1 MGQSKFQWQN
11 REALVIKRYKHK
23 CIQTIEMSLCSN
35 KSIHETSK
43 HMMPCTKLLR
53 PIQQIET
60 NYITW
65 PLNEIPLS
73 LSTGIIGGAY
83 GGTLGHAAKWDDL
96 AEGSLTLSWETN
108 TKVIDEHSVIEKTG
122 TRQIRR
128 VKRKGGGYVGD
139 GEKKGKKKE
148 MKRWYVGGEEKRK
161 EKRKKLII

>member
-1 MGQSKFQWQN
+1 MLVLILNLSSDQTSWWQN

-83 GGTLGHAAKWDDL
+83 GGTLGRAAKWVDL

-108 TKVIDEHSVIEKTG
+108 TKVIDEHSVIEETG
-122 TRQIRR
+122 TQQIRR
-128 VKRKGGGYVGD
+128 TKILQQDIHVYTPLSSKDYR
-139 GEKKGKKKE
+139 
-148 MKRWYVGGEEKRK
+148 R
-161 EKRKKLII
+161 RKKFCQ

>member
-1 MGQSKFQWQN
+1 MKRASIWC
-11 REALVIKRYKHK
+11 RAL
-23 CIQTIEMSLCSN
+23 E
-35 KSIHETSK
+35 
-43 HMMPCTKLLR
+43 LLR

-65 PLNEIPLS
+65 PLNEIPSS

-122 TRQIRR
+122 TQQIRR

-139 GEKKGKKKE
+139 GEKKERKNKWRGGTLVVRKKEKKKE
-148 MKRWYVGGEEKRK
+148 KN
-161 EKRKKLII
+161 